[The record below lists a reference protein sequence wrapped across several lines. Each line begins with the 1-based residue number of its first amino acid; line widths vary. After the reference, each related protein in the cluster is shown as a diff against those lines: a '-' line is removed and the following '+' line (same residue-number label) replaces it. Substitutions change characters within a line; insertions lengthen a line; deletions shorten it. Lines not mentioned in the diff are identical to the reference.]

1 VIPDPAD
8 VPTVS
13 VEEAGAWF
21 GLSRSSAYEAVRRGE
36 LPSIRFSRSI
46 RVPVARCRVLLGID
60 PEPAADSPGA
70 EVVSI
75 RRDSAG

>member
-1 VIPDPAD
+1 MIPDPAE

-13 VEEAGAWF
+13 VEQAGEWF

-60 PEPAADSPGA
+60 PEPEPDSPTA
-70 EVVSI
+70 EVVTLHKG
-75 RRDSAG
+75 AVG